1 MSYPKEW
8 DDKAPRLKKIA
19 DWINEHTTLLAEMER
34 GYCNTDRRIRNGGR
48 HLRIEGKGRR
58 GTRLKVW
65 ANMDHRLSAITIIT
79 TKKEKKLREKYGLYP
94 LLDHN
99 AAETYRCNSDVIEW
113 LSRHLRD
120 NPKALKSD

>member
-1 MSYPKEW
+1 MSYPKAW

-19 DWINEHTTLLAEMER
+19 EWVNEHTTLFAEMER
-34 GYCNTDRRIRNGGR
+34 GYCNTDQKIAGTRLRRP
-48 HLRIEGKGRR
+48 GKGRR

-65 ANMDHRLSAITIIT
+65 ANMGHRLSAVTIIT

-99 AAETYRCNSDVIEW
+99 AAETYRSNDEVIYW
-113 LSRHLRD
+113 LHNYLRD